1 MFAILLSSLAGGCLI
16 LFLLMLSLFR
26 TVQTGTNALIFRIVP
41 TAAYMLL
48 RLAYA
53 VSSRAEERIRKGGAP
68 KTDRLDKWAKRIAA
82 QLDRTLPEGRC
93 RPGTALFCGSS
104 TFTYW
109 HNLKQD
115 LRSEQDLPM
124 QNVVNA
130 AFGGSMMRHNLTHF
144 DALVGK
150 RAPAVVVLFCGT
162 NDIATGSSAAEVAA
176 AVRKFDAEMMEKFGP
191 KVHFVYMA
199 ITASPFH
206 KSCGS
211 ERLATVEAANREIE
225 RDLHLDTTHT
235 RWFVDSFAIEPTLA
249 DDKYYVAD
257 RHHLNDAG
265 HALLGKVLGPIV
277 VKIAR
282 AAHRSSSW
290 W

>member
-1 MFAILLSSLAGGCLI
+1 MFAILLSLLAGACLI
-16 LFLLMLSLFR
+16 MFLLLSLFR
-26 TVQTGTNALIFRIVP
+26 TVQSGTNALIFRLVP

-53 VSSRAEERIRKGGAP
+53 VSFRAEERIRKGGTP

-109 HNLKQD
+109 HNLKND

-130 AFGGSMMRHNLTHF
+130 AFGGSMMRHILTHF

-150 RAPAVVVLFCGT
+150 RAPAVVVLFCGCRSLP
-162 NDIATGSSAAEVAA
+162 A
-176 AVRKFDAEMMEKFGP
+176 
-191 KVHFVYMA
+191 
-199 ITASPFH
+199 
-206 KSCGS
+206 
-211 ERLATVEAANREIE
+211 RLQPDATV
-225 RDLHLDTTHT
+225 
-235 RWFVDSFAIEPTLA
+235 
-249 DDKYYVAD
+249 
-257 RHHLNDAG
+257 
-265 HALLGKVLGPIV
+265 IV
-277 VKIAR
+277 RNLRGVHGR
-282 AAHRSSSW
+282 CRTGV
-290 W
+290 

>member
-1 MFAILLSSLAGGCLI
+1 
-16 LFLLMLSLFR
+16 MLSLFR

-41 TAAYMLL
+41 TAAYTLL
-48 RLAYA
+48 KLGYA
-53 VSSRAEERIRKGGAP
+53 VSFRAEERIRKAGGASKP
-68 KTDRLDKWAKRIAA
+68 DRLDAWAKRVAA

-124 QNVVNA
+124 QNVVNV
-130 AFGGSMMRHNLTHF
+130 AFGGSMMRHILTHF

-199 ITASPFH
+199 ITATPFH

-235 RWFVDSFAIEPTLA
+235 RWFVDSMAIEPTLA
-249 DDKYYVAD
+249 DDKYYLAD

-265 HALLGKVLGPIV
+265 HALLGKVLDPIV

-282 AAHRSSSW
+282 AAHRSSRFW
-290 W
+290 

>member
-1 MFAILLSSLAGGCLI
+1 MFAILLSLLGACLI

-53 VSSRAEERIRKGGAP
+53 VGFRAEERIRKGGTP
-68 KTDRLDKWAKRIAA
+68 KIDRLDKWAKRIAA
-82 QLDRTLPEGRC
+82 QLDRTLPEGVC

-104 TFTYW
+104 TFTFW
-109 HNLKQD
+109 HKLKQD

-130 AFGGSMMRHNLTHF
+130 AFGGSMMRHILTHF

-162 NDIATGSSAAEVAA
+162 NDIATGSSAASRGRNSLNASEPLCTAA
-176 AVRKFDAEMMEKFGP
+176 
-191 KVHFVYMA
+191 
-199 ITASPFH
+199 
-206 KSCGS
+206 
-211 ERLATVEAANREIE
+211 
-225 RDLHLDTTHT
+225 
-235 RWFVDSFAIEPTLA
+235 
-249 DDKYYVAD
+249 
-257 RHHLNDAG
+257 
-265 HALLGKVLGPIV
+265 
-277 VKIAR
+277 
-282 AAHRSSSW
+282 
-290 W
+290 